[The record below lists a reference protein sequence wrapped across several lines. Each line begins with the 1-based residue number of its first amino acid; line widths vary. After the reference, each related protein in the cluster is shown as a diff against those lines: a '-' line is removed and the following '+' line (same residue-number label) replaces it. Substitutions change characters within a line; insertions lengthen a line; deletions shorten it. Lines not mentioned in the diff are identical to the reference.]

1 MRNREVDIVASE
13 KQVVADG
20 DSLDVR
26 NRRSGLGGD
35 LKKCEI
41 GCAAADVNNQDVMG
55 AAVKALSP
63 NVALCVAVF
72 QPTVKCGLG
81 FLQKADIFRKAGR
94 ARRVQGKPLSHG
106 IK

>member
-26 NRRSGLGGD
+26 NCRSGLGGD

-63 NVALCVAVF
+63 NVAAV
-72 QPTVKCGLG
+72 C
-81 FLQKADIFRKAGR
+81 
-94 ARRVQGKPLSHG
+94 RRVPANGKMRPGVPPKGGHLQESRPRAPRPG
-106 IK
+106 